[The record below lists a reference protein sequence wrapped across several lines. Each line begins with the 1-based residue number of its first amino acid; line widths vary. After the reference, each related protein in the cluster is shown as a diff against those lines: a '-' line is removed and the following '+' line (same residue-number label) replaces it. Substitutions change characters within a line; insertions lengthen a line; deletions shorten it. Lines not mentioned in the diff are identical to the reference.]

1 MVRILLSYFFN
12 SVSWFWRALANTRNR
27 CSLRHVL
34 EGVESSSSMASH
46 VRGGARMGCGI
57 SGVGVGVGGGSSQ
70 ATASTMIA
78 VNRRTTGLTCTPPFS
93 PCLGRP
99 PHLLSHSSDRHSS
112 DSVYHDPIFGPPSQK
127 FAVRY
132 ALAHQMPMRVRLHP
146 HPKRDTLVDR
156 RYVCIIWIRLPQVSS
171 KTAMVTLGNSVGSI
185 VKATPSDFSFSY
197 SARMSVT
204 LKDAA
209 GMPWSNIPF

>member
-1 MVRILLSYFFN
+1 MGSSPAKRATNLQTELPKDPPHTTQHRPGSSPRGGLAQLVRA
-12 SVSWFWRALANTRNR
+12 SVLHT
-27 CSLRHVL
+27 
-34 EGVESSSSMASH
+34 EGQRFESS
-46 VRGGARMGCGI
+46 I
-57 SGVGVGVGGGSSQ
+57 
-70 ATASTMIA
+70 
-78 VNRRTTGLTCTPPFS
+78 P
-93 PCLGRP
+93 
-99 PHLLSHSSDRHSS
+99 
-112 DSVYHDPIFGPPSQK
+112 
-127 FAVRY
+127 
-132 ALAHQMPMRVRLHP
+132 HQMPTRVRLHP
-146 HPKRDTLVDR
+146 HPKRDSPVDC